1 MRMYWDL
8 NRRLSVKIF
17 LIVVLGII
25 VSNISHAM
33 NIGKY
38 KEVEVDAYHPK
49 NRDQNIKHDDKKLN
63 ERRNLDVIDDVL
75 DNLFDHGDDDH
86 EGSSDA
92 LTTIN
97 PPQAIE
103 ALKFF
108 VSTKTKTLKTTVTS
122 TQYLTSY
129 HTCYKGN

>member
-1 MRMYWDL
+1 M
-8 NRRLSVKIF
+8 
-17 LIVVLGII
+17 LGII

-49 NRDQNIKHDDKKLN
+49 SRDQNINHDDKKLN
-63 ERRNLDVIDDVL
+63 ERRNLDLIDDVL
-75 DNLFDHGDDDH
+75 DNLFDHSDDDH

-103 ALKFF
+103 ALRFF
-108 VSTKTKTLKTTVTS
+108 VYEDKNLKNDCYFYSVS
-122 TQYLTSY
+122 YIIPYLLQR
-129 HTCYKGN
+129 